1 MSDTSAFAEMMC
13 RIRDGDQEAA
23 TELVRHYEPTIRRV
37 IRFRLRDTHLKTV
50 LDSMDVCQ
58 SVMCSFFLRAAAGQY
73 ELEQPEQ
80 LVQLLVTM
88 ARNKLASRA
97 RLELAQRRDRR
108 RVTAAGDQAEQL
120 AAHTE
125 TPSQVLVARELLEET
140 YRRLAPEELELV
152 RLRHDGLSWDEIA
165 ARLGETSQNLR
176 KRFSRALNR
185 VAREL
190 GVDEVNDE

>member
-1 MSDTSAFAEMMC
+1 MMC